1 MLVVVRLA
9 WVRAGGHR
17 VRVAQGGIGPR
28 QGLELDVRRHLLG
41 GVRLVVMVLV
51 VVVMRGV
58 RVSMKAGR
66 GGARGGRVAA
76 ARRARRGT
84 TVGCV

>member
-1 MLVVVRLA
+1 MVVMVRLA
-9 WVRAGGHR
+9 WVRTGGHR
-17 VRVAQGGIGPR
+17 IRVAQGGIGPR
-28 QGLELDVRRHLLG
+28 QGLELDVRRHLG
-41 GVRLVVMVLV
+41 GVRLVVMVV
-51 VVVMRGV
+51 VLVVMRGV
-58 RVSMKAGR
+58 GVSMKAGR